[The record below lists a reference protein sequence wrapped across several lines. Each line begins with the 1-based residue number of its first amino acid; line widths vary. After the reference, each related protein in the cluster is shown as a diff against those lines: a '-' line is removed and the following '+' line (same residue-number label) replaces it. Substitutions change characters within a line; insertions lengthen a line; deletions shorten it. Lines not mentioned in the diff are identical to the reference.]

1 MTSKNFAIA
10 VATLVLIMPAFADN
24 AAPDGKG
31 GRYTFNK
38 VDDGFMRLDTQTG
51 EVALCNRRAVG
62 WACLMAPEDRA
73 ALENEITR
81 LRGENGALKKDIL
94 SHGLPLPPGVIP
106 GASDARNDALT
117 QRLPGNTD
125 VDRAVA
131 YVGRMWHRLV
141 EAIANA
147 GKQVLNKAERHGL
160 S

>member
-1 MTSKNFAIA
+1 MTANNFAIA
-10 VATLVLIMPAFADN
+10 VATLVLTMPAFADN
-24 AAPDGKG
+24 TAPDSKG

-51 EVALCNRRAVG
+51 EVALCNRRTVG

-73 ALENEITR
+73 ALENEIAR
-81 LRGENGALKKDIL
+81 LRGENGALKKDLL
-94 SHGLPLPPGVIP
+94 SHGLPLPPGATPEVS
-106 GASDARNDALT
+106 GAHNDALT
-117 QRLPGNTD
+117 LRLPGNAD

-147 GKQVLNKAERHGL
+147 GKQVLNKG
-160 S
+160 